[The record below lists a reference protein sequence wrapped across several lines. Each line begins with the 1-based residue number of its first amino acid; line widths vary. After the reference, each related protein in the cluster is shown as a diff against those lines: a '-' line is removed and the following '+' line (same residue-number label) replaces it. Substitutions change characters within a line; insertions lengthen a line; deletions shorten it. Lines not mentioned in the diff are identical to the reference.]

1 MAMSIDTTTRREFLK
16 KSAAVGAVAVAG
28 ADLLASTVE
37 AAAPAAHSGTT
48 YELTFWDWWSPVGS
62 PSLTRWFD
70 WVKKTFE
77 KENPGIKVK
86 YQFLPWGDPYLQK
99 IQASVASGNP
109 PDVFH
114 SSVLWATDLWERN
127 VLYKLNDLIAATPE
141 VQSQQFFA
149 AASATNSE
157 HGAIYVEPMKD

>member
-1 MAMSIDTTTRREFLK
+1 MSSDTTTRRGFLL
-16 KSAAVGAVAVAG
+16 KSATAGAAVAG

-37 AAAPAAHSGTT
+37 AATPTAHSRTT

-62 PSLTRWFD
+62 PSLTRWFN
-70 WVKKTFE
+70 WVKTTFE

-99 IQASVASGNP
+99 IQAAVASGNP

-127 VLYKLNDLIAATPE
+127 VLYKLNDFVAATPA
-141 VQSQQFFA
+141 VQ
-149 AASATNSE
+149 
-157 HGAIYVEPMKD
+157 P